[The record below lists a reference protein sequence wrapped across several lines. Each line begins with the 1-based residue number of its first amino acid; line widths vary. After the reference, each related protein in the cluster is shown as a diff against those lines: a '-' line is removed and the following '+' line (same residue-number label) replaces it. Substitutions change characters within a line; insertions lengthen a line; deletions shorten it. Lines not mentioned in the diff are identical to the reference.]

1 MNAPKLFTS
10 THNPCLL
17 PPGSQDTAADAPAK
31 SASAAFSFE
40 SAAPVSPTAAA
51 DKAGVADRSP
61 VLAAPV
67 TSSNLLTPN
76 VNASSQPDRVVSGAG
91 KDHAFIV
98 ANLHMRSFPYSAVGN
113 RNRFDKYFNPEQF
126 LADTIGGE
134 A

>member
-67 TSSNLLTPN
+67 TSLI
-76 VNASSQPDRVVSGAG
+76 ASVPRMRTLPYRAINDRRFILDIA
-91 KDHAFIV
+91 AFER
-98 ANLHMRSFPYSAVGN
+98 ALESA
-113 RNRFDKYFNPEQF
+113 
-126 LADTIGGE
+126 
-134 A
+134 